1 MRKNTT
7 FAEMTRC
14 VFATAYEPCLAFVG
28 KLPYHFH
35 LVSLASH

>member
-14 VFATAYEPCLAFVG
+14 VFAIAYAPVLAFG
-28 KLPYHFH
+28 RKLPYHFH